1 MNKLPEDPIKYLR
14 LADFSGGRNTTITPA
29 LLNANESPTAKRM
42 SFDQKGTIRPG
53 WGRVSRYDEPFSDQP
68 VSGLGE
74 YRKNDGR
81 TWLMIG
87 AGDKIYYDR
96 PSMTWKWEGDAL
108 PDDMLKPPGDPT
120 FTRSSVAYKTD
131 GTQVSANVPRFEDG
145 KFGKAVMVE
154 EETTNAFNNPNFEDG
169 TTGWGT
175 GGFSDN
181 TLLTSVTDDVYSG
194 SKAVRVE
201 RVSGS
206 MLGTG
211 ATISQNIGTRIVLT
225 QNQSVT
231 VSFYVKGKGNTIDK
245 TVWAYIYTTDGAN
258 IVIVSRGKLY
268 TLTGDWQRISHTLTW
283 PYATST
289 TNIYGYC
296 RVENINIGDYFYV
309 DDAQL
314 EAKPYA
320 TSFIDGTRA
329 AETLTIPTYGV
340 LNPQEGTIEFWWC
353 PINQPAST
361 MTGSQTVAPP
371 IIQVGNYYQNNSW
384 ILWCGMGSQLKLF
397 VRGDNATGWTGQWTI
412 IPNLSWYQLNRW
424 YHIVVRWENANTFWV
439 FIDGVKYGP
448 YVSSQPFTG
457 IAGNIMSL
465 GRLNAS
471 SGPSNALYDDLRIS
485 SIARS
490 DDEIQIEA

>member
-154 EETTNAFNNPNFEDG
+154 EETTNLVPNSEAFDATSWAKEGFVGSITPNAA
-169 TTGWGT
+169 TSPWGT
-175 GGFSDN
+175 LTADQINITGGYVYRRMTLTAGRTYTFSCWVK
-181 TLLTSVTDDVYSG
+181 S
-194 SKAVRVE
+194 
-201 RVSGS
+201 
-206 MLGTG
+206 
-211 ATISQNIGTRIVLT
+211 AT
-225 QNQSVT
+225 
-231 VSFYVKGKGNTIDK
+231 
-245 TVWAYIYTTDGAN
+245 GAN
-258 IVIVSRGKLY
+258 ISNGGLVIWCYNGAAGSKLRVRS
-268 TLTGDWQRISHTLTW
+268 TVTITPSWQRLSISYTAAADETDFSFIVAEASIVL
-283 PYATST
+283 PYNVYVWGAQ
-289 TNIYGYC
+289 
-296 RVENINIGDYFYV
+296 VE
-309 DDAQL
+309 
-314 EAKPYA
+314 EKPYA
-320 TSFIDGTRA
+320 TSYIPTSGATATRSP
-329 AETLTIPTYGV
+329 ETLTIPTAGV

-384 ILWCGMGSQLKLF
+384 LLWCGMGSQLELL